1 MIDKFPFTGL
11 AYVIFLAFC
20 ISSCNKD
27 DQGIE
32 TTAPEN
38 CLNSSINVDTKVS
51 ADTVFVTA
59 DGGTAPYKFSVDGN
73 YFSLLNTFNNLEVG
87 TQKIF
92 VQDANGCFGTGEALI
107 EYKSTLYDGRNQ
119 RVYNVVKIG
128 NQVWMAENLKYATTE
143 DFICYNDTV
152 ENCLEYG
159 ALYTWKDAQEACP
172 TGWRL
177 PTSEEFNSLTDTLEV
192 SSGSAYNGI
201 IADEPY
207 GFAAKFYGIKNP
219 EFEGFNTQTAFWTS
233 EFSASG
239 QDSIYTG
246 LEIISS
252 GAYFINSTYTDST
265 ALQVRCIRE

>member
-1 MIDKFPFTGL
+1 MIDKFPFTCL
-11 AYVIFLAFC
+11 AYTLLLALFFT
-20 ISSCNKD
+20 SCNKD

-38 CLNSSINVDTKVS
+38 CLNSFINVQTKVS
-51 ADTVFVTA
+51 ADTVVVSA

-73 YFSLLNTFNNLEVG
+73 YFSLLNTFNNLNVG
-87 TQKIF
+87 TQKIY
-92 VQDANGCFGTGEALI
+92 VQDANGCFGTGEATI
-107 EYKSTLYDGRNQ
+107 EYKSTLFDSRNQ
-119 RVYNVVKIG
+119 RVYDVIKIG

-143 DFICYNDTV
+143 DYFCYNDTV

-159 ALYTWKDAQEACP
+159 ALYTWKAAQAACP

-177 PTSEEFNSLTDTLEV
+177 PSSEEFNSLTDTLEV
-192 SSGSAYNGI
+192 TSGSAYSGLTARYPNGFGT
-201 IADEPY
+201 E
-207 GFAAKFYGIKNP
+207 FYGIKNP
-219 EFEGFNTQTAFWTS
+219 DYEGLNTQTAFWTS
-233 EFSASG
+233 DFSVSG

-246 LEIISS
+246 LEVISS